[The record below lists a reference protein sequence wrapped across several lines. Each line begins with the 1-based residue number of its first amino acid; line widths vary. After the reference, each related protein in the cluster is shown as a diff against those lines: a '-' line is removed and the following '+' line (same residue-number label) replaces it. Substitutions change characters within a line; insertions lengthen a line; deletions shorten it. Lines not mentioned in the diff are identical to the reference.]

1 MVEAVIK
8 KIFKDQN
15 TTEDIYILSI
25 KINDKIF
32 NIDLTKREFEELSQ
46 SLYSIYRNNI
56 IEE

>member
-25 KINDKIF
+25 KIKNKIF

>member
-25 KINDKIF
+25 KIKDKIF